1 MCYADECLIILIKN
15 DSIRTSKFSKAL
27 QTVIVAHKYVR
38 IIDSSR
44 SECNQP
50 AIQVTRNLS
59 IRLIL
64 CLSTLTRR
72 HASNDVK
79 NSIEVND
86 CIYERTF
93 SIVCPRPIEILIRI
107 VDGSHIWLVD
117 EELISEK

>member
-15 DSIRTSKFSKAL
+15 DSIRTGKFSKAL
-27 QTVIVAHKYVR
+27 QTVIVAHEYVC

-64 CLSTLTRR
+64 CLTALTRR
-72 HASNDVK
+72 NTSDDVK
-79 NSIEVND
+79 NSVEVND
-86 CIYERTF
+86 CIYERTL
-93 SIVCPRPIEILIRI
+93 SIICPRPIEILIRI
-107 VDGSHIWLVD
+107 VDRSHIWLVD
-117 EELISEK
+117 EELISEQ